1 MPRSQAHRRK
11 GHGEIIPPLSK
22 LDRIGELLK
31 VQSETFP
38 QKELSSAEIAR
49 WEQDLQNFPIQA
61 IEYAFEEHR
70 TLAMFFPVPAQI
82 LEICKTWE
90 PPEAYKPGCGA
101 ECKEPHG
108 QGYGE
113 NDLLYLWERFTA
125 KRGSLPNRLLTDGEI
140 NSLLDDLDKKRG
152 VAPAW
157 RKTA

>member
-1 MPRSQAHRRK
+1 MPRSRPARRK
-11 GHGEIIPPLSK
+11 GHGETIPPLSK

-49 WEQDLQNFPIQA
+49 WEMDLSGYPMPA

-82 LEICKTWE
+82 LEICKTWQS
-90 PPEAYKPGCGA
+90 PEAYRPGCGP
-101 ECKEPHG
+101 ECKERHG

-125 KRGSLPNRLLTDGEI
+125 KRASLPNRPLTDGEI